1 MNDRRPALSYPLIVA
16 LSGNTAGENYKKKI
30 ALCVLCSLLYGEQII
45 FQLHFSYDN
54 SDVSY

>member
-1 MNDRRPALSYPLIVA
+1 MNDRIPVLSYPLIVA
-16 LSGNTAGENYKKKI
+16 LSGNTAGDNYKKI

-45 FQLHFSYDN
+45 FQSHFPYDN